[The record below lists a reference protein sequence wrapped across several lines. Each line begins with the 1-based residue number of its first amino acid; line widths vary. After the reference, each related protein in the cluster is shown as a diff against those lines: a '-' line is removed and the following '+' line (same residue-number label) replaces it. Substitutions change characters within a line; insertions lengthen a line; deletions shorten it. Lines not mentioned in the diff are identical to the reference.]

1 MLVRK
6 LGAGSSRRRRAAL
19 TGVALVAA
27 IAIPVA
33 MGSDGAGAVT
43 INSTCT
49 TSININA
56 PQTFN
61 VEVTSANSTPAGT
74 PVVITIPAG
83 STTLKAVNILNI
95 DEYSDLYTKYQVTG
109 GTIVDGSVESVGSPT
124 WKGATV
130 SSSSALESNN
140 TVLRTGTPG
149 PLATNKADGTLT
161 TPEIHFSVLP
171 QAQGT
176 DVVIKALQGGSAVKS
191 GTLNIVATCPLTDT
205 GTAAGQPVVLKTITV
220 TAPATTTTTTVAPT
234 TTTEAP
240 TTTTTEAPTTTTTE
254 APATTTTT
262 EAPAT
267 TTTTEAPTTTTTE
280 APTTTTTEAPTTT
293 TEAPTT
299 TTTDAPITTTTEAPT
314 TTTMGP
320 TTTTV
325 EPTTTTV
332 EPTTTTLP
340 KDATDVSVSKS
351 MLIPGEAF
359 TIEGDG
365 WMPDSTVDFELHS
378 DPVDLGSADV
388 DGDGRFSAE
397 LLIPADTAFG
407 THTLVVTGVDAD
419 DNARTEEITLTVNS
433 GPIVTVEPQST
444 TTAPPSGGQDGGGGS
459 TLPRTGA
466 PTIALLFVALSS
478 IAAGLLLARRRRAS
492 L

>member
-83 STTLKAVNILNI
+83 STTLKAVNILSI

-240 TTTTTEAPTTTTTE
+240 TTTTTEAPT
-254 APATTTTT
+254 
-262 EAPAT
+262 
-267 TTTTEAPTTTTTE
+267 
-280 APTTTTTEAPTTT
+280 
-293 TEAPTT
+293 
-299 TTTDAPITTTTEAPT
+299 TTTTEAPT